1 MPRNCQVLIKTE
13 NRFEKWD
20 VTEGNDHDR
29 KLSKTSEIEAFQ
41 VMVRPKVRR
50 GGVCTVRSPG
60 ELMLV
65 N

>member
-1 MPRNCQVLIKTE
+1 MKAK

-41 VMVRPKVRR
+41 VMGRPKVKR
-50 GGVCTVRSPG
+50 GGV
-60 ELMLV
+60 
-65 N
+65 